1 MNAASVVMDTS
12 MAIMNVLGKPGGVA
26 GIVLASFMGAM
37 GAAQLA
43 IINQQKAPTMA
54 QGGLVGGLPHSQGGT
69 MINAER
75 GEFVMSR
82 RAVETAGLETMNRIN
97 AGMGGGGSINITFS
111 GNINSDEFIESEAI
125 PKIREAIRRG
135 ADIGE
140 V

>member
-1 MNAASVVMDTS
+1 MDTAA
-12 MAIMNVLGKPGGVA
+12 AIIKLQVNPGFPAGLALAVMMGV
-26 GIVLASFMGAM
+26 M

-54 QGGLVGGLPHSQGGT
+54 QGGLVGGFPHSQGGT

-97 AGMGGGGSINITFS
+97 AGMGGGGSINVTFS